1 MRRYHYPRTVQGES
15 DGLWEIA
22 GNTLFT
28 FSGNK
33 KPNRWQFRVQNTD
46 VVGVTCG
53 IELYYAY
60 ESLSAHGTR

>member
-1 MRRYHYPRTVQGES
+1 MRMYHYPRTTQGES

-33 KPNRWQFRVQNTD
+33 KSNRWQFREQNTD
-46 VVGVTCG
+46 VVGVNCG
-53 IELYYAY
+53 IRLYYAY
-60 ESLSAHGTR
+60 VLLSAHDTR

>member
-1 MRRYHYPRTVQGES
+1 MRINHYPVQGES
-15 DGLWEIA
+15 DGLWVIV

-53 IELYYAY
+53 IGLYYA
-60 ESLSAHGTR
+60 

>member
-1 MRRYHYPRTVQGES
+1 MRMYHYPRTVQGDC
-15 DGLWEIA
+15 DGLWVIV

-28 FSGNK
+28 YSGNE

-53 IELYYAY
+53 IRLYYAY
-60 ESLSAHGTR
+60 ISLSVPGTR